1 MFLNNELNAVSV
13 HDLDSKLG
21 EINLIDI
28 REDNEYNDGHVP
40 TAKNVSMG
48 EILKNPEEYL
58 DRSKEYYIICQS
70 GARSSRTC
78 MQLLEEGFN
87 VVNVSGGT
95 GSYLKPLE
103 R

>member
-1 MFLNNELNAVSV
+1 MFLNNKLNAISV

-48 EILKNPEEYL
+48 AILKNPEEYL
-58 DRSKEYYIICQS
+58 DKSKEYYIICQS